1 MTSKTLIYIII
12 MAVITYATRVIPIVM
27 MKKQIE
33 SPFIKSFLHYVP
45 FAVLSAMTFPS
56 ILYSTGNLITGIL
69 GLIIGM
75 ALAYIDSG
83 LMTVATFTVL
93 FVYVLSFLNL

>member
-93 FVYVLSFLNL
+93 FVYALSFLNL

>member
-56 ILYSTGNLITGIL
+56 ILYSTGNLVTGIL

-75 ALAYIDSG
+75 TLAYIDSG

-93 FVYVLSFLNL
+93 FVYALSFLNL